1 MADHACSVGR
11 DTLAE
16 LHQVAHDLVND
27 LAAIRMHTEFV
38 SETASKNQV
47 DPLLASI
54 RSDLEQVRLAVE
66 SATNHACLLTRRVQ
80 DALEDEATP
89 V

>member
-1 MADHACSVGR
+1 
-11 DTLAE
+11 
-16 LHQVAHDLVND
+16 
-27 LAAIRMHTEFV
+27 MHTEFV
-38 SETASKNQV
+38 SRTASKNQV

-66 SATNHACLLTRRVQ
+66 SATNHALLLTRRVQ